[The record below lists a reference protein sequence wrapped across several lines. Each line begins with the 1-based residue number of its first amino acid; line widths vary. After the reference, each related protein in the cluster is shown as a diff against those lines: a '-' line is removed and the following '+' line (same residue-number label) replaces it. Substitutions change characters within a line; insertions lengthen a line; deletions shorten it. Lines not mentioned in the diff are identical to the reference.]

1 MNGAESLVRTLIA
14 CGVDT
19 TFANPGTS
27 EMHFCA
33 ALDRAPGMRSI
44 LGLFEGVVSGAADG
58 YARMKGKPAATLYHC
73 GPGLA
78 NALANLHNAKKSETP
93 IVNIVGDQ
101 ATYHAPLD
109 PPLASD
115 VEGLARPV
123 SQWVKRVTR
132 TETLAS
138 DAAEAVQASYRPPG
152 GIATLILPSDVS
164 WNEGGTVGTPL
175 PIPKR
180 AKVDDRPIREA
191 AAVLRTG
198 EPALLFMGGAA
209 LTEGLDN
216 AHRIAAKTGAG
227 LMAPTFNA
235 RIARGV
241 GRYPIPSMPYP
252 VDDAV
257 KLTAGIRHVV
267 LAGTGPAVAFFAYP
281 NKPGIV
287 TPKDAATH
295 VLAKPEQDAVDAL
308 ARLADEL
315 DCPPAP
321 ALNRAPPP
329 EPARCPI
336 SVESAAQTLGALL
349 PDDAIV
355 VDEAITLRGPF
366 FAGTRS
372 AAPHDWLQVPGGS
385 IGDGLPLATGAAVA
399 APGRRVVTIQADGSA
414 MYTIQ
419 ALWTQARENLDVTT
433 IILANRKYA
442 VLLHELK
449 QVGAVAGKTALDLF
463 EIDRP
468 TLDFVKMANSMGVE
482 AARAESLEQFGD
494 LLAHAQSRRGPF
506 LIELPLG

>member
-1 MNGAESLVRTLIA
+1 MIGAETLVRTLLA

-58 YARMKGKPAATLYHC
+58 YARMKGKPAATLFHC

-78 NALANLHNAKKSETP
+78 NALANFHNAKKSETP

-115 VEGLARPV
+115 VEGFARPV
-123 SQWVKRVTR
+123 SQWVKRVMR
-132 TETLAS
+132 TETLGD

-164 WNEGGTVGTPL
+164 WNEGGTVGQPR
-175 PIPKR
+175 PIPAR
-180 AKVDDRPIREA
+180 ARVDSRAIREA
-191 AAVLRTG
+191 AAVLKTG

-209 LTEGLDN
+209 LSLGLND
-216 AHRIAAKTGAG
+216 AHRIAAKTGAR

-235 RIARGV
+235 RIARGQ

-257 KLTAGIRHVV
+257 KLTAGIRHVI
-267 LAGTGPAVAFFAYP
+267 LAGTGEAVAFFAYP

-287 TPKDAATH
+287 TPKDAAVH
-295 VLAKPEQDAVDAL
+295 VLAKPEYDAVDAL

-321 ALNRAPPP
+321 ALNRPPPP
-329 EPARCPI
+329 EPARGAMK
-336 SVESAAQTLGALL
+336 VEGAAQTVGALL
-349 PDDAIV
+349 PEEAIV

-366 FAGTRS
+366 FAGTRN
-372 AAPHDWLQVPGGS
+372 AAAHDWLQVPGGS

-399 APGRRVVTIQADGSA
+399 APNRRVVAIQADGSA

-419 ALWTQARENLDVTT
+419 SLWTQAREKLDVTN
-433 IILANRKYA
+433 IILSNRKYA

-449 QVGAVAGKTALDLF
+449 AVGAVAGKTALDLF

-468 TLDFVKMANSMGVE
+468 ELGFIAMANGMGVE
-482 AARAESLEQFGD
+482 AARAETLEQFAD
-494 LLAHAQSRRGPF
+494 LFRHANARRGPF